1 MLKQLPQ
8 VGIAPDEY
16 EFVEETCREV
26 LGGVRHIADDG
37 TAIYFPGGG
46 YEACWTRDFC
56 YMVEG
61 AGHLI
66 PAEETLACIDFL
78 LKGQRDDG
86 AMPDRVR
93 SDGKPVY
100 MAGPEDAPLG
110 DDPPTDNAQFMV
122 KLVCAY
128 VELAGDYAAFLER
141 REQLYDGMEQVPR
154 GKDGLVEV
162 DRNHPH
168 STYGFTDTIA
178 KTGKV
183 FFSSLLYWEACRR
196 LAELCAQCEYHDEA
210 HDWYEQAEL
219 LKRNLDQFYDDEYGL
234 YRAASGDCNQLDIWG
249 SAYACVLRMASRKR
263 AEYLGEFFCSVPEV
277 SIWHGHVRHLPAGEY
292 WERLIRE
299 VVPEPDTYQN
309 GAYWAVPSGWVAQV
323 MATYD
328 ENAARDLI
336 YDVLDV
342 WRAEDVYECI
352 SPYVPP
358 RCEGYA
364 ASVTCVLGAVQAD
377 TRIVDSGQRTIST
390 HG

>member
-8 VGIAPDEY
+8 VGIAPDQY

-26 LGGVRHIADDG
+26 LAGVRHIADDG

-46 YEACWTRDFC
+46 YGACWTRDFC

-61 AGHLI
+61 AGQLI
-66 PAEETLACIDFL
+66 PAEEILACIDFL
-78 LKGQRDDG
+78 LKGQREDG

-100 MAGPEDAPLG
+100 MAGPEDGPLG
-110 DDPPTDNAQFMV
+110 DEPPTDNAQFMV
-122 KLVCAY
+122 KLAHAY
-128 VELAGDYAAFLER
+128 VELTGDYGAFLER

-154 GKDGLVEV
+154 ATDGLVEV

-196 LAELCAQCEYHDEA
+196 LAELCAHCEYHEEA

-219 LKRNLDQFYDDEYGL
+219 LKRSLDQFHDREYGM
-234 YRAASGDCNQLDIWG
+234 YRAASQDCDQLDIWG
-249 SAYACVLRMASRKR
+249 SAYACVLRLASRSG
-263 AEYLGEFFCSVPEV
+263 AQYLGEFFCSAPEV

-299 VVPEPDTYQN
+299 VWPEPETYQN

-336 YDVLDV
+336 YDLLDV
-342 WRAEDVYECI
+342 WRVEGVFECI
-352 SPYVPP
+352 SPDVPP
-358 RCEGYA
+358 LCAGYA
-364 ASVTCVLGAVQAD
+364 ASATCVLGAVRAD
-377 TRIVDSGQRTIST
+377 ERIVDSG
-390 HG
+390 